1 MRKYIPF
8 VAIFLAFIALNE
20 VLHPF
25 DMTRLFGV
33 LWVGANV
40 YFCFTKEL
48 PVHLGNHEL
57 GRLKGWSKA
66 WVIVP
71 MTILGV
77 LIVLYAPEVA
87 CMSRNQ
93 RYLCA

>member
-1 MRKYIPF
+1 MRNSIVF
-8 VAIFLAFIALNE
+8 AAIVLTFFALNGA
-20 VLHPF
+20 LHPF
-25 DMTRLFGV
+25 DMTRLFGF

-40 YFCFTKEL
+40 YFCFAKEL
-48 PVHLGNHEL
+48 PVHLGNHEV

-77 LIVLYAPEVA
+77 LIVMYAPEVT
-87 CMSRNQ
+87 CMSRRQ
-93 RYLCA
+93 RHLCV